1 MNRSL
6 IGRLALTSAFA
17 VVVVLQHSPASA
29 QANARMQ
36 ATPQAAQSNSRG
48 QVSPA
53 ITQQLTISPFA
64 LQSEIAE
71 LKQQVAAL
79 QQQLMA
85 VQKQSAAAQA
95 KADQA
100 AGNVQFVGGLIGSA
114 SKRIDALDAK
124 TDALTTSSNATNAS
138 LAKLSTDY
146 SSHTHTF
153 ETVRFNLEQRGFVTQ
168 SHTLNDDIGMGSFLS
183 GLNTH
188 VKQSTS
194 TPN

>member
-1 MNRSL
+1 MNRFL

-17 VVVVLQHSPASA
+17 VVVVLQQSPAAA
-29 QANARMQ
+29 QA
-36 ATPQAAQSNSRG
+36 NSRG
-48 QVSPA
+48 QAAPA
-53 ITQQLTISPFA
+53 ITQQLTISPFV

-79 QQQLMA
+79 QQQLVA

-100 AGNVQFVGGLIGSA
+100 AGSVQFVGGLVGSA

-124 TDALTTSSNATNAS
+124 TDGLTTSSNATNAS
-138 LAKLSTDY
+138 LSKLSAAF

-153 ETVRFNLEQRGFVTQ
+153 ETVRFNLEQRGFVTK
-168 SHTLNDDIGMGSFLS
+168 SHTLNDDIGIGSYLS
-183 GLNTH
+183 GLNLN
-188 VKQSTS
+188 VKQATS
-194 TPN
+194 PPN